1 MVIQG
6 RGNKQGLAMKLV
18 EGWQVPDI
26 DECCINALLV
36 ELPDLNVSYTHMN
49 QFRTVIQAGGNIG
62 VYPAT
67 MAGQFERVITVEPDL
82 TNYQALLLNVAGHD
96 NIEHHWAAFG
106 DKIGTASVDHPYP
119 ENIGAHQLKAG
130 NDVRVL
136 TIDSLCVD
144 NCDFIQLDI
153 EGYEHLALLGAERT
167 IKKTYPVI
175 TLELKG
181 LGSRYG
187 YTDEDTIGLLQGWG
201 YEIVGRVNRDVIF
214 ARY

>member
-1 MVIQG
+1 
-6 RGNKQGLAMKLV
+6 MKLV
-18 EGWQVPDI
+18 EGWHVPDI
-26 DECCINALLV
+26 DECCLPAILS
-36 ELPDLNVSYTHMN
+36 ELPDLKASYAFMTK
-49 QFRTVIQAGGNIG
+49 FRTVIQAGGNVG

-67 MAGQFERVITVEPDL
+67 MAQQFERVITVEPD
-82 TNYQALLLNVAGHD
+82 TANFQALVLNVAD
-96 NIEHHWAAFG
+96 INNIDFAQAAFG
-106 DKIGTASVDHPYP
+106 NKEGTASVDHVYP

-130 NDVRVL
+130 NDVRVIP
-136 TIDSLCVD
+136 IDFFEVHD
-144 NCDFIQLDI
+144 CDFIQLDI
-153 EGYEHLALLGAERT
+153 EGYEHLALLGAEQT

-187 YTDEDTIGLLQGWG
+187 YSDEDTIELLANWG

>member
-1 MVIQG
+1 
-6 RGNKQGLAMKLV
+6 MKLV

-26 DECCINALLV
+26 DECCINALMV
-36 ELPDLNVSYTHMN
+36 ELPDLLQSYAFMT

-67 MAGQFERVITVEPDL
+67 MAKQFERVITVEPDFV
-82 TNYQALLLNVAGHD
+82 NYQALLLNVASHD
-96 NIEHHWAAFG
+96 NIDHVQAAFG
-106 DKIGTASVDHPYP
+106 DKEGTASVDHVYP

-130 NDVRVL
+130 NDVRVMP
-136 TIDSLCVD
+136 IDYFEVHD
-144 NCDFIQLDI
+144 CDFIQLDI
-153 EGYEHLALLGAERT
+153 EGYEHLALLGAEKT

-187 YTDEDTIGLLQGWG
+187 YTDEDTIGLLQDWG

-214 ARY
+214 ARI

>member
-1 MVIQG
+1 
-6 RGNKQGLAMKLV
+6 MKLV

-67 MAGQFERVITVEPDL
+67 MARQFERVITVEPDL
-82 TNYQALLLNVAGHD
+82 VNYQALLLNVAGHA

-130 NDVRVL
+130 SEVRVL
-136 TIDSLCVD
+136 TIDSFCVD

-153 EGYEHLALLGAERT
+153 EGYEHLALLGAEKT

-187 YTDEDTIGLLQGWG
+187 YTDEDTIGLLQDWG

-214 ARY
+214 ARM

>member
-1 MVIQG
+1 
-6 RGNKQGLAMKLV
+6 MKLV

-62 VYPAT
+62 VYSAT

-82 TNYQALLLNVAGHD
+82 VNYQALLLNVAGHA

-119 ENIGAHQLKAG
+119 ENIGAHQLKVG
-130 NDVRVL
+130 SDVRVL
-136 TIDSLCVD
+136 TIDSFCVD

-167 IKKTYPVI
+167 IKKTYPII

-181 LGSRYG
+181 LGNRYG
-187 YTDEDTIGLLQGWG
+187 YSDEDTINLLQDWG

-214 ARY
+214 ARM

>member
-1 MVIQG
+1 
-6 RGNKQGLAMKLV
+6 MKLV

-82 TNYQALLLNVAGHD
+82 TNYQALLLNVAGRD
-96 NIEHHWAAFG
+96 NIEHQWAAFG

-187 YTDEDTIGLLQGWG
+187 YTDEDTIGLLQSWD

>member
-1 MVIQG
+1 
-6 RGNKQGLAMKLV
+6 MKLV

-26 DECCINALLV
+26 DECCINALMV
-36 ELPDLNVSYTHMN
+36 ELPDLLQSYAFMT

-67 MAGQFERVITVEPDL
+67 MAGQFERVLTVEPDL

-106 DKIGTASVDHPYP
+106 DKRGTAAVDHPYP

-130 NDVRVL
+130 SEVRVL
-136 TIDSLCVD
+136 TIDSFGVD
-144 NCDFIQLDI
+144 TCDFIQLDV

-167 IKKTYPVI
+167 IKKTHPVI

-187 YTDEDTIGLLQGWG
+187 YSDEDTISLLDSWG

>member
-1 MVIQG
+1 
-6 RGNKQGLAMKLV
+6 MKLV

-67 MAGQFERVITVEPDL
+67 MAGQFERVITVEPEL
-82 TNYQALLLNVAGHD
+82 VNYQALLLNVAGHA

-130 NDVRVL
+130 DDVRVL
-136 TIDSLCVD
+136 TIDSFCVD

-187 YTDEDTIGLLQGWG
+187 YSDEDTIGLLQDWG
-201 YEIVGRVNRDVIF
+201 YDIVGRVNRDVIF

>member
-1 MVIQG
+1 
-6 RGNKQGLAMKLV
+6 MKLV

-62 VYPAT
+62 VYSAT

-82 TNYQALLLNVAGHD
+82 VNYQALLLNVAGHA

-119 ENIGAHQLKAG
+119 ENIGAHQLKVG
-130 NDVRVL
+130 SDVRVL
-136 TIDSLCVD
+136 TIDSFCVD

-167 IKKTYPVI
+167 IKKTYPII

-187 YTDEDTIGLLQGWG
+187 YSDEDTINLLQDWG

>member
-1 MVIQG
+1 
-6 RGNKQGLAMKLV
+6 MKLV
-18 EGWQVPDI
+18 KGWQVPDI
-26 DECCINALLV
+26 DECCRNALLV

-82 TNYQALLLNVAGHD
+82 TNYQALLLNVAGHA

-106 DKIGTASVDHPYP
+106 DKISTASVDHPYP

-130 NDVRVL
+130 SDVRVL
-136 TIDSLCVD
+136 TIDSFCVE

-167 IKKTYPVI
+167 IKKTHPVI

-187 YTDEDTIGLLQGWG
+187 YSDEDTINLLQDWG

>member
-1 MVIQG
+1 
-6 RGNKQGLAMKLV
+6 MKLV

-67 MAGQFERVITVEPDL
+67 MAKQFERVITVEPDL
-82 TNYQALLLNVAGHD
+82 VNYQALLLNVAGHA

-106 DKIGTASVDHPYP
+106 EKQGTASVDHPYP

-136 TIDSLCVD
+136 TIDSFCVD

-167 IKKTYPVI
+167 IKKTHPVI

-187 YTDEDTIGLLQGWG
+187 YSDEDTINLLQDWG

>member
-1 MVIQG
+1 
-6 RGNKQGLAMKLV
+6 MKLV

-36 ELPDLNVSYTHMN
+36 ELLDLNVSYTHLN

-82 TNYQALLLNVAGHD
+82 VNYQALLLNVAGHD
-96 NIEHHWAAFG
+96 NIEHHRAAFG
-106 DKIGTASVDHPYP
+106 DKHRTAAVDHPYP

-130 NDVRVL
+130 NDVQVIP
-136 TIDSLCVD
+136 IDALEVD
-144 NCDFIQLDI
+144 DCDFIQLDI

-167 IKKTYPVI
+167 IKKTHPVI

-187 YTDEDTIGLLQGWG
+187 YSNEDTIELLASWG

>member
-1 MVIQG
+1 
-6 RGNKQGLAMKLV
+6 MKLV
-18 EGWQVPDI
+18 EGWHVPDI
-26 DECCINALLV
+26 DECCLPAILS
-36 ELPDLNVSYTHMN
+36 ELPDLNVSYTHLD
-49 QFRTVIQAGGNIG
+49 QFRTVIQAGGNVG

-82 TNYQALLLNVAGHD
+82 VNYQALLLNVAGHA

-106 DKIGTASVDHPYP
+106 DKIGTASVDHPCP
-119 ENIGAHQLKAG
+119 TNIGAHQLKAG
-130 NDVRVL
+130 TDVRVL
-136 TIDSLCVD
+136 TIDSFCVD

-167 IKKTYPVI
+167 IKKTHPII

-187 YTDEDTIGLLQGWG
+187 YSDEDTINLLQDWG

-214 ARY
+214 ARM

>member
-1 MVIQG
+1 
-6 RGNKQGLAMKLV
+6 MKLV
-18 EGWQVPDI
+18 EGWHVPDL

-67 MAGQFERVITVEPDL
+67 MAKRFERVITVEPD
-82 TNYQALLLNVAGHD
+82 TVNYQALLLNVANHD
-96 NIEHHWAAFG
+96 NIDHAQAAFG
-106 DKIGTASVDHPYP
+106 DKEGTASVDHVYP
-119 ENIGAHQLKAG
+119 DNIGAHQLKAG
-130 NDVRVL
+130 NDVRVMP
-136 TIDSLCVD
+136 IDYFEVHD
-144 NCDFIQLDI
+144 CDFIQLDI
-153 EGYEHLALLGAERT
+153 EGYEHLALLGAEKT

-187 YTDEDTIGLLQGWG
+187 YTDEDTINLLQDWG

-214 ARY
+214 ARM

>member
-1 MVIQG
+1 
-6 RGNKQGLAMKLV
+6 MKLV

-26 DECCINALLV
+26 DECCINALMV
-36 ELPDLNVSYTHMN
+36 ELPDLLQSYAFMT

-67 MAGQFERVITVEPDL
+67 MAKQFERVITVEPD
-82 TNYQALLLNVAGHD
+82 TVNYQALLLNVAGHD
-96 NIEHHWAAFG
+96 NIDHAQAAFG
-106 DKIGTASVDHPYP
+106 DKEGTASVDHVYP

-130 NDVRVL
+130 NDVRVMP
-136 TIDSLCVD
+136 IDYFEVHD
-144 NCDFIQLDI
+144 CDFIQLDI
-153 EGYEHLALLGAERT
+153 EGYEHLALLGAEKT

-187 YTDEDTIGLLQGWG
+187 YTDEDTINLLQDWG

-214 ARY
+214 AKI

>member
-1 MVIQG
+1 
-6 RGNKQGLAMKLV
+6 MKLV
-18 EGWQVPDI
+18 EGWQVPDL

-36 ELPDLNVSYTHMN
+36 ELPDLKESYAFIN

-67 MAGQFERVITVEPDL
+67 MAQQFERVITVEPDTL
-82 TNYQALLLNVAGHD
+82 NYQALLLNVAGND
-96 NIEHHWAAFG
+96 NIEHTLAAFG
-106 DKIGTASVDHPYP
+106 HKHGTASVDHVYP
-119 ENIGAHQLKAG
+119 ENIGAHQLKVG
-130 NDVRVL
+130 TDVKVIP
-136 TIDSLCVD
+136 IDSYGVD
-144 NCDFIQLDI
+144 DCDFIQLDI
-153 EGYEHLALLGAERT
+153 EGYEHLALLGAEQT
-167 IKKTYPVI
+167 INKTHPII

-187 YTDEDTIGLLQGWG
+187 YSDEDTIELLASWG

>member
-1 MVIQG
+1 
-6 RGNKQGLAMKLV
+6 MKLV
-18 EGWQVPDI
+18 EGWQVPDL

-36 ELPDLNVSYTHMN
+36 ELPDLKASYTFIN
-49 QFRTVIQAGGNIG
+49 KFRTVIQAGGNIG

-67 MAGQFERVITVEPDL
+67 MAQQFERVVTVEPDPV
-82 TNYQALLLNVAGHD
+82 NYSALLLNVADIKNVDH
-96 NIEHHWAAFG
+96 ARVAFG
-106 DKIGTASVDHPYP
+106 DKEGMAAIDYVYP

-130 NDVRVL
+130 NDIKVI
-136 TIDSLCVD
+136 TIDSLDVHD
-144 NCDFIQLDI
+144 CDFLQLDI
-153 EGYEHLALLGAERT
+153 EGSEHQAILGAERT
-167 IKKTYPVI
+167 IKKTYPII

-187 YTDEDTIGLLQGWG
+187 YSDEDTIELLASWG

>member
-1 MVIQG
+1 
-6 RGNKQGLAMKLV
+6 MKLV

-36 ELPDLNVSYTHMN
+36 ELPDLNLSYTHMN

-82 TNYQALLLNVAGHD
+82 VNYQALLLNVAGHA
-96 NIEHHWAAFG
+96 NIENHWAAFG
-106 DKIGTASVDHPYP
+106 DKIGTASVDHVYP

-130 NDVRVL
+130 SDVRVL
-136 TIDSLCVD
+136 TIDSFCVD

-167 IKKTYPVI
+167 IKKTHPVI

-187 YTDEDTIGLLQGWG
+187 YSDEDTINLLQDWG

-214 ARY
+214 ARM

>member
-1 MVIQG
+1 M
-6 RGNKQGLAMKLV
+6 
-18 EGWQVPDI
+18 
-26 DECCINALLV
+26 
-36 ELPDLNVSYTHMN
+36 SYTHLN

-82 TNYQALLLNVAGHD
+82 TNYQALLLNVAGHA

-136 TIDSLCVD
+136 TIDSFCVN

-153 EGYEHLALLGAERT
+153 EGYEHLALLGAEKT

-187 YTDEDTIGLLQGWG
+187 YTDEDTINLLQDWG
-201 YEIVGRVNRDVIF
+201 YESVGRVNRDVIF

>member
-1 MVIQG
+1 
-6 RGNKQGLAMKLV
+6 MKLV

-26 DECCINALLV
+26 DECCINALLI
-36 ELPDLNVSYTHMN
+36 ELPDLFQSYAFMT

-67 MAGQFERVITVEPDL
+67 MAQQFERVITVEPDL
-82 TNYQALLLNVAGHD
+82 TNYQALLLNVAGHT

-106 DKIGTASVDHPYP
+106 DKIGTASVDHVYP

-130 NDVRVL
+130 SEVRVL
-136 TIDSLCVD
+136 TIDSFCVD

-167 IKKTYPVI
+167 IKKTHPVI

-187 YTDEDTIGLLQGWG
+187 YSDEDTISLLQGWG

-214 ARY
+214 ARF

>member
-1 MVIQG
+1 
-6 RGNKQGLAMKLV
+6 MKLV

-82 TNYQALLLNVAGHD
+82 VNYQALLLNVAGRD

-106 DKIGTASVDHPYP
+106 DKIGLASVDHVYP

-130 NDVRVL
+130 SDVRVL
-136 TIDSLCVD
+136 TIDSFCVD

-187 YTDEDTIGLLQGWG
+187 YSDEDTINLLQDWG

-214 ARY
+214 ARM

>member
-1 MVIQG
+1 
-6 RGNKQGLAMKLV
+6 MKLV
-18 EGWQVPDI
+18 EGWQVPEI

-36 ELPDLNVSYTHMN
+36 ELPDLNVSYTHLN

-67 MAGQFERVITVEPDL
+67 MAKQFERVITVEPDL
-82 TNYQALLLNVAGHD
+82 TNYQALLLNVAGHA

-130 NDVRVL
+130 SDVRVL
-136 TIDSLCVD
+136 TIDSFCVD

-153 EGYEHLALLGAERT
+153 EGYEHLALLGAEKT

-187 YTDEDTIGLLQGWG
+187 YTDEDTINLLQDWG

>member
-1 MVIQG
+1 
-6 RGNKQGLAMKLV
+6 MKLV
-18 EGWQVPDI
+18 EGWHVPDI
-26 DECCINALLV
+26 DECCLPAILS
-36 ELPDLNVSYTHMN
+36 ELPDLKASYAFMTK
-49 QFRTVIQAGGNIG
+49 FRTVIQAGGNVG

-67 MAGQFERVITVEPDL
+67 MAQQFERVITVEPD
-82 TNYQALLLNVAGHD
+82 TANFQALVLNVAD
-96 NIEHHWAAFG
+96 INNIDFAQAAFG
-106 DKIGTASVDHPYP
+106 DKEGTASVDHVYP

-130 NDVRVL
+130 NDVRVIP
-136 TIDSLCVD
+136 IDFFEVHD
-144 NCDFIQLDI
+144 CDFIQLDI
-153 EGYEHLALLGAERT
+153 EGYEHLALLGAEQT

-187 YTDEDTIGLLQGWG
+187 YSDEDTIELLANWG

>member
-1 MVIQG
+1 
-6 RGNKQGLAMKLV
+6 MKLV

-36 ELPDLNVSYTHMN
+36 ELPDLLQSYAFVT

-67 MAGQFERVITVEPDL
+67 MARQFERVLTVEPDL

-106 DKIGTASVDHPYP
+106 DKRGTASVDHVYP
-119 ENIGAHQLKAG
+119 DNIGAHQLKAG
-130 NDVRVL
+130 SDVRVL
-136 TIDSLCVD
+136 TIDSFGVD
-144 NCDFIQLDI
+144 TCDFIQLDV

-167 IKKTYPVI
+167 IKKTHPVI

-187 YTDEDTIGLLQGWG
+187 YSNEDTISLLDSWG

-214 ARY
+214 ARF